1 MSHSAALSSD
11 NALWTWGSNDQA
23 GPSIQIQFKQ
33 GTITVR
39 TCCSAVLQGQL
50 GGGKKAP
57 ASVASP
63 LRLGAGMLPD
73 LPVLF
78 LAAGETWA
86 DSEARPQGRASQPRP
101 DSRAHCHFSRGRLLD
116 WL

>member
-50 GGGKKAP
+50 GGG
-57 ASVASP
+57 
-63 LRLGAGMLPD
+63 MLPD